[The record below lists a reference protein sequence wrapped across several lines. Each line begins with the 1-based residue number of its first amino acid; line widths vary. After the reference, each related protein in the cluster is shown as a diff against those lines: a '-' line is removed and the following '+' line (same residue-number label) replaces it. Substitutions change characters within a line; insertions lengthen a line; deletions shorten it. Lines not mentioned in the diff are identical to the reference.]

1 MPVLFKLFVRFC
13 FCYKSPWKHP
23 IDHQCP
29 PLRLQKKKGGKNQ
42 TRLKPPCFLT
52 CQSSCCAPPPPPP
65 SAPQIQ
71 DLPIL
76 YDDDTFLCAE
86 IWQGPGDDDL
96 IQVIIVVFKN
106 IFLGGA

>member
-1 MPVLFKLFVRFC
+1 MLSYLSILLLF
-13 FCYKSPWKHP
+13 
-23 IDHQCP
+23 
-29 PLRLQKKKGGKNQ
+29 
-42 TRLKPPCFLT
+42 
-52 CQSSCCAPPPPPP
+52 AA
-65 SAPQIQ
+65 SASAECPQIQ